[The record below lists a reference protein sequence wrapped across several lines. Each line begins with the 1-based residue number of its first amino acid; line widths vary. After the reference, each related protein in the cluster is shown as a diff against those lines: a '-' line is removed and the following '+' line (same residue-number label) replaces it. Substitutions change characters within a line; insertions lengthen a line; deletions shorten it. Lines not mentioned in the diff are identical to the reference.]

1 MRITTVL
8 FDLDGTLLPM
18 DQEQFTKSY
27 FKRLTKKMAAHGYE
41 PEKLMDT
48 VWAGTTAMVRNDG
61 KRSNEEVF
69 WERFAVVYGEEA
81 LADKA
86 VFEMFYREDFQEA
99 KADCGYDPEAA
110 RAVRRVKEMGYRV
123 ALATNPIFPAAATES
138 RIRWAG
144 LAPEDFELYTTYEN
158 IGHCKPDI
166 RYYGAV
172 AQQLGVEPKE
182 CCMVGNDVD
191 EDMVAETLGMRVFLL
206 TDHLINKRAK
216 DIAAYPHGGYGQL
229 LDFLSEI
236 QTENL

>member
-18 DQEQFTKSY
+18 DQEQFTKGY

-41 PEKLMDT
+41 PEMLMDT
-48 VWAGTTAMVRNDG
+48 IWEGTAAMVKNDG
-61 KRSNEEVF
+61 KRSNEAVF
-69 WERFAVVYGEEA
+69 WENFAGVYGEAA
-81 LADKA
+81 LADRS
-86 VFEMFYREDFQEA
+86 VFEMFYREDFQGA
-99 KADCGYDPEAA
+99 KADCGYNPEAA

-123 ALATNPIFPAAATES
+123 ALATNPIFPTAATES

-144 LAPEDFELYTTYEN
+144 LEPEDFELYTTYEN
-158 IGHCKPDI
+158 ISYCKPDV
-166 RYYGAV
+166 RYYRAV
-172 AQQLGVEPKE
+172 AQRLGVRPKE

-206 TDHLINKRAK
+206 TDHLINKSGK
-216 DIAAYPHGGYGQL
+216 DIAAYPHGGYGQF

-236 QTENL
+236 QTEKA